1 MRRYKLYLVG
11 GRVLEF
17 EAKTARLETGPLGGD
32 RLVLRGEKDHDRA
45 EFTWSHLLGYTSGD
59 LLVDGGAS

>member
-17 EAKTARLETGPLGGD
+17 EAKTARLE
-32 RLVLRGEKDHDRA
+32 
-45 EFTWSHLLGYTSGD
+45 FTWSHLLGYTSGD